1 MRDEGDGLRVAA
13 HRTFY
18 CWASRG
24 GAVCV
29 WAKHVSHVTE
39 DVGGQDKKN
48 LKKTEKGFSSLDG
61 SHQRCGKGV
70 RGIVIIGAEV
80 AVIFYYN
87 HHAFPYDKLS

>member
-1 MRDEGDGLRVAA
+1 M
-13 HRTFY
+13 
-18 CWASRG
+18 
-24 GAVCV
+24 CV